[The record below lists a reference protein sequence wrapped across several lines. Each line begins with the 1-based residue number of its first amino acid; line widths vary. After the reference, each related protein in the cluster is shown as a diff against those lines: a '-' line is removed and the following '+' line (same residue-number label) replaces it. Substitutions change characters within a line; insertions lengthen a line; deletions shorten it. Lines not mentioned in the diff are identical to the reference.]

1 MRTYFKNILRD
12 IKKKKGKV
20 FSIGIMVGL
29 ATMVIVALTL
39 SGPSMRKSLNKSLD
53 IFNHPDIIVKSTYPM
68 DYEDKILL
76 EKDGDIDQISFINTI
91 DLFDKEK
98 IIRLKSFDKNFSK
111 VKIVEGNNISK
122 DDEIILDKSLKD
134 YYKIGD
140 EIDLSYIND
149 DQKEDN
155 ELKNTKY
162 KLVGFFTTSE
172 KIMEDMR
179 DVSPLGK
186 KEIDGLAFV
195 NKENFLTEKFNEV
208 NISYK
213 DSYEMDK
220 TSQAYIDF
228 VGYKKSVIEDDIYH
242 RPKNLLNEIKKEAN
256 EKISDAETDINEAEE
271 KISSTE
277 KDLAD
282 AKVKLHDG
290 FRKYEE
296 EKAKFNREIRNAEIR
311 LANSLNDLESGQV
324 ELENAKRELASSW
337 EEYNKE
343 IPEAEKALD
352 SNYQELTKAREEID
366 SKKRELQA
374 SLDAIEKA
382 INDAKSLNTLDT
394 LSDIDQEMESSDNT
408 NPLDSQNTDNITE
421 LENQKQAL
429 LGALSEI
436 EEKEKEVS
444 AGLLDYEKARIEFD
458 EKKSSALKELEN
470 GESQIDQN
478 QIKINQGW
486 AEYYQGRDRLNYN
499 REDGKRKLED
509 AYNKLLSSKVDYEDG
524 IEEFNENKGEA
535 KEKIEGGKKEIADKK
550 ELLLKLR
557 DPEYDVITI
566 FDDEGIDTYYQNSLN
581 MDSLSRVFPAFFYM
595 VAMLVTLTTM
605 QRYISE
611 QRLINGT
618 LKSLGYTNQMI
629 ARRFYIYGLIPTI
642 LGSIIGGIL
651 GRALIVKVIFN
662 AYSTGFDIIE
672 SSYINSL
679 SVIVGS
685 IILSSV
691 LVGLTVYF
699 SSKET
704 VRESPARLL
713 QAKAPEI
720 GSKILIEKIKPIWKR
735 LSFMQKITARNTF
748 RYKSRMFMT
757 IFGVAGCTALI
768 FFGFAMIDSLKDTAN
783 IQQKEIHNYK
793 VVAMLDEKA
802 SDEEYKKYN
811 NKISPYNHLA
821 IRSESASL
829 IKNDKD
835 LDISV
840 VIPEDNKEF
849 EKFVNLRKDKKN
861 PIDLE
866 KAGAVITENASNI
879 LNIKEN
885 DKIKVR
891 VDGKDIEV
899 KVGAIA
905 ENYVADYLYLSNKS
919 YEDLA
924 KDKVSLNANYIDGDP
939 KDIIYDLED
948 EDLVMAVINT
958 SKAYASMDSLLNNL
972 YLVIVVI
979 TLISSILASVVLYN
993 ITDINV
999 SERKRELA
1007 TIKVLGFY
1015 AKEVASYIYREI
1027 FFLTLIGIIGG
1038 FVLGYLMFRFILR
1051 VVAPRD
1057 IMLAYKLHPL
1067 SFIVSAGIT
1076 LLLSLIMLAYI
1087 HKKLKKIDMA
1097 EAMSSGE

>member
-12 IKKKKGKV
+12 IKKTKGKV

-29 ATMVIVALTL
+29 ATMVIVALNL
-39 SGPSMRKSLNKSLD
+39 SGPSMRKSLKKSLD
-53 IFNHPDIIVKSTYPM
+53 TFNHPDIIVKSTYPM

-91 DLFDKEK
+91 DMLDKER
-98 IIRLKSFDKNFSK
+98 IIRLKSFDKNFG
-111 VKIVEGNNISK
+111 KIKILEGKNITK
-122 DDEIILDKSLKD
+122 DNEIILDKSMKD

-140 EIDLSYIND
+140 DISLSYIKD
-149 DQKEDN
+149 DQKDDN

-172 KIMEDMR
+172 KFMEDMR
-179 DVSPLGK
+179 EVSPLGK
-186 KEIDGLAFV
+186 KELDGLAFV
-195 NKENFLTEKFNEV
+195 NKDNFLTEKFNEV

-213 DSYEMDK
+213 DSYEIDK
-220 TSQAYIDF
+220 TSQTYIDF
-228 VGYKKSVIEDDIYH
+228 VGSKKSRIEDDIYQ

-256 EKISDAETDINEAEE
+256 EKISDAEADINEAED

-282 AKVKLHDG
+282 AKVKIDDG

-296 EKAKFNREIRNAEIR
+296 EKAKYNREIRNAEIR
-311 LANSLNDLESGQV
+311 LQDSLKVLENGQE
-324 ELENAKRELASSW
+324 ELENAKRELANSW

-343 IPEAEKALD
+343 IPEAEKVLD
-352 SNYQELTKAREEID
+352 SKYQELTKAREEIN
-366 SKKRELQA
+366 SNKKELLA
-374 SLDAIEKA
+374 NLDAIEKA
-382 INDAKSLNTLDT
+382 INDAKSLNSLDS
-394 LSDIDQEMESSDNT
+394 LSDIDQEMDSSENLNPLESPNSDN
-408 NPLDSQNTDNITE
+408 IIE
-421 LENQKQAL
+421 MENQKQAL

-436 EEKEKEVS
+436 EAKENEVS
-444 AGLLDYEKARIEFD
+444 AGLAEYEKARNEFD
-458 EKKSSALKELEN
+458 EKKTSALKELED
-470 GESQIDQN
+470 GESKIDQN

-486 AEYYQGRDRLNYN
+486 TEYYQGRDRLNYS
-499 REDGKRKLED
+499 REDGRRKLED
-509 AYNKLLSSKVDYEDG
+509 AYNKLLSSKEDYEDG
-524 IEEFNENKGEA
+524 LEEFNENKGDA
-535 KEKIEGGKKEIADKK
+535 KEKIEDGKKEIADKK
-550 ELLLKLR
+550 DLLLKLR

-581 MDSLSRVFPAFFYM
+581 MDSLSRVFPVFFYM

-611 QRLINGT
+611 QRLISGT
-618 LKSLGYTNQMI
+618 LKSLGYSNQMI
-629 ARRFYIYGLIPTI
+629 AKRFYIYGLIPTVI
-642 LGSIIGGIL
+642 GSIIGGIL
-651 GRALIVKVIFN
+651 GRVLIVKVIFN
-662 AYSTGFDIIE
+662 AYSTGFDILE
-672 SSYINSL
+672 TSYANSFK
-679 SVIVGS
+679 VIIGS
-685 IILSSV
+685 IILSSI
-691 LVGLTVYF
+691 LVGLTVYL

-720 GSKILIEKIKPIWKR
+720 GSKILLEKIKPIWKKMT
-735 LSFMQKITARNTF
+735 FMQKVTARNIF

-768 FFGFAMIDSLKDTAN
+768 FFGFAMIDSLKDTAS
-783 IQQKEIHNYK
+783 IQQNEIHNYK
-793 VVAMLDEKA
+793 IVAMLDEKA
-802 SDEEYKKYN
+802 SDDEYKKYN
-811 NKISPYNHLA
+811 QKISPYKHLA
-821 IRSESASL
+821 IRNESASL
-829 IKNDKD
+829 RKDGKD

-849 EKFVNLRKDKKN
+849 EKFVNLRKNKKN
-861 PIDLE
+861 PIDLD
-866 KAGAVITENASNI
+866 KVGAVITENASNI

-905 ENYVADYLYLSNKS
+905 ENYVSDYLYLSNKS
-919 YEDLA
+919 YEYLA
-924 KDKVSLNANYIDGDP
+924 KDKVRINANYIDGDP
-939 KDIIYDLED
+939 KDIIDQLED
-948 EDLVMAVINT
+948 EDVVMAVINT
-958 SKAYASMDSLLNNL
+958 SRAYESMDSLLDNL

-1015 AKEVASYIYREI
+1015 SKEVTSYIYREI

-1038 FVLGYLMFRFILR
+1038 FGLGYMMFRYILR

-1067 SFIVSAGIT
+1067 SFIVSSGIT

>member
-12 IKKKKGKV
+12 IKKTKGKV

-29 ATMVIVALTL
+29 ATMVIVALNL
-39 SGPSMRKSLNKSLD
+39 SGPSMRKSLKKSLD
-53 IFNHPDIIVKSTYPM
+53 TFNHPDIIVKSTYPM

-91 DLFDKEK
+91 DMLDKER
-98 IIRLKSFDKNFSK
+98 IIRLKSFDKNFG
-111 VKIVEGNNISK
+111 KIKILEGKNITK
-122 DDEIILDKSLKD
+122 DNEIILDKSMKD

-140 EIDLSYIND
+140 DISLSYIKD
-149 DQKEDN
+149 DQKDDN

-172 KIMEDMR
+172 KFMEDMR
-179 DVSPLGK
+179 EVSPLGK
-186 KEIDGLAFV
+186 KELDGLAFV
-195 NKENFLTEKFNEV
+195 NKDNFLTEKFNEV

-220 TSQAYIDF
+220 TSQTYIEF
-228 VGYKKSVIEDDIYH
+228 VGSKKSRIEDDIYQ

-256 EKISDAETDINEAEE
+256 EKISDAEADINEAED

-277 KDLAD
+277 QDLVD
-282 AKVKLHDG
+282 AKVKLDDG

-296 EKAKFNREIRNAEIR
+296 EKAKYNREIRNAEIR
-311 LANSLNDLESGQV
+311 LQDSLKVLENGQE
-324 ELENAKRELASSW
+324 ELENAKRELANSW

-343 IPEAEKALD
+343 IPEAEKVLD
-352 SNYQELTKAREEID
+352 SKYQELTKAREEIN
-366 SKKRELQA
+366 SNKKELLA
-374 SLDAIEKA
+374 NLDAIDKA
-382 INDAKSLNTLDT
+382 INDAKSLNSLDS
-394 LSDIDQEMESSDNT
+394 LSDIDQEMDSSENL
-408 NPLDSQNTDNITE
+408 NPLESPNSDNITE
-421 LENQKQAL
+421 MENQKQAL

-436 EEKEKEVS
+436 EAKENEVS
-444 AGLLDYEKARIEFD
+444 AGLAEYEKARNEFD
-458 EKKSSALKELEN
+458 EKKTSALKELED

-486 AEYYQGRDRLNYN
+486 TEYYQGRDRLNYS
-499 REDGKRKLED
+499 REDGRRKLED
-509 AYNKLLSSKVDYEDG
+509 AYNKLLSSKEDYEDG
-524 IEEFNENKGEA
+524 LEEFNENKGDA
-535 KEKIEGGKKEIADKK
+535 KEKIEDGKKEIADKK
-550 ELLLKLR
+550 DLLLKLR

-581 MDSLSRVFPAFFYM
+581 MDSLSRVFPVFFYM

-605 QRYISE
+605 QRYIGE
-611 QRLINGT
+611 QRLISGT
-618 LKSLGYTNQMI
+618 LKSLGYSNQMI
-629 ARRFYIYGLIPTI
+629 AKRYYIYGLIPTVI
-642 LGSIIGGIL
+642 GSIIGGIL
-651 GRALIVKVIFN
+651 GRVLIVKVIFN
-662 AYSTGFDIIE
+662 AYSTGFDILE
-672 SSYINSL
+672 TSYANSFK
-679 SVIVGS
+679 VIIGS
-685 IILSSV
+685 IILSSI
-691 LVGLTVYF
+691 LVGLTVYL

-720 GSKILIEKIKPIWKR
+720 GSKILLEKIRPIWKKMT
-735 LSFMQKITARNTF
+735 FMQKVTARNIF

-768 FFGFAMIDSLKDTAN
+768 FFGFAMIDSLKDTAS
-783 IQQKEIHNYK
+783 IQQNEIHNYK
-793 VVAMLDEKA
+793 IVAMIDEKA
-802 SDEEYKKYN
+802 SDDEYKKYN
-811 NKISPYNHLA
+811 QKISPYKHLA
-821 IRSESASL
+821 IRNESASL
-829 IKNDKD
+829 RKDGKD

-849 EKFVNLRKDKKN
+849 EKFVNLRKNKKN
-861 PIDLE
+861 PIDLD
-866 KAGAVITENASNI
+866 KVGAVITENASNI

-905 ENYVADYLYLSNKS
+905 ENYVSDYLYLSNKS
-919 YEDLA
+919 YENLA
-924 KDKVSLNANYIDGDP
+924 KDKVSLNANYIDGNP
-939 KDIIYDLED
+939 KDIIDQLED
-948 EDLVMAVINT
+948 EDVVMAVINT
-958 SKAYASMDSLLNNL
+958 SRAYESMDSLLDNL

-1015 AKEVASYIYREI
+1015 SKEVTSYIYREI

-1038 FVLGYLMFRFILR
+1038 FGLGYMMFRYILR